1 LIFAE
6 RRGTQQSKTALRK
19 LKGVRETMKVRLYAT
34 LATLLCTG
42 IAQAQIHVD
51 RARIGCLDIQKDPN
65 LTGLVAAACNGKA
78 SCSYKAPTESEYRRV
93 GVVVRTRAFC
103 TQAME
108 IVYQCGSSPAR
119 TVTVPGDAW
128 NHPAAQLACASLSS
142 QTAGSLGHS
151 GAALNTQPV
160 FPIQGSQDDH
170 FPNSGGFM
178 HTDVTIIKN
187 ADGSAHLNAVTHI
200 WEVTELRG
208 FRGAVAVAVLDANQ
222 RPLWVSQTQKYG
234 VDGRAL
240 GTADRRENW
249 SDTMPSQLVPQARY
263 LAIIQKWNPKNA
275 FDDINNWLQ
284 GIGQV
289 VNELAPIIKT
299 IKTMASS

>member
-1 LIFAE
+1 
-6 RRGTQQSKTALRK
+6 
-19 LKGVRETMKVRLYAT
+19 MKVRLYAT

-42 IAQAQIHVD
+42 IAQAQIRVD

-65 LTGLVAAACNGKA
+65 LTGLVAAACNGKS
-78 SCSYKAPTESEYRRV
+78 SCSYKAPTESEYRRA
-93 GVVVRTRAFC
+93 GVVARTRAFC

-108 IVYQCGSSPAR
+108 IVYQCGNGPAN

-128 NHPAAQLACASLSS
+128 TRGPARLACGSSSL
-142 QTAGSLGHS
+142 TNGSLGHS
-151 GAALNTQPV
+151 GSALSAQPV

-170 FPNSGGFM
+170 FQNSGGFM
-178 HTDVTIIKN
+178 HTDVTITRN
-187 ADGSAHLNAVTHI
+187 NDGSAHLNAVTHI

-208 FRGAVAVAVLDANQ
+208 FRGAVAVAVLDADK

-240 GTADRRENW
+240 GTADRTENW

-275 FDDINNWLQ
+275 FDDINNWLK

-299 IKTMASS
+299 IKTIASS